1 MNVVDMCKREKEL
14 TLNIVLNIDKWKTID
29 PEIKTIVSEHW
40 DYIKF
45 LNEDGTINDEID
57 KVPNDKGGIYI
68 FLLKPEIIPEM
79 HMYIMYIGR
88 VRKKKRFNLRKRC
101 KSYVTD
107 DRVKI
112 AYMREMWGDELY
124 FYYMPLDDDAL
135 IERVERELIRVIIPP
150 CNSQIA
156 DQYISYMPGTSA
168 F

>member
-1 MNVVDMCKREKEL
+1 M
-14 TLNIVLNIDKWKTID
+14 
-29 PEIKTIVSEHW
+29 
-40 DYIKF
+40 
-45 LNEDGTINDEID
+45 
-57 KVPNDKGGIYI
+57 
-68 FLLKPEIIPEM
+68 
-79 HMYIMYIGR
+79 
-88 VRKKKRFNLRKRC
+88 RKRC

-156 DQYISYMPGTSA
+156 DQYVSYMPGTSA